1 MAIVVRAVL
10 LVLLACL
17 LIGALVG
24 IFASTTGPLEKLVF
38 AAGGVLVLLT
48 VGRVQRI
55 GSHPTAGRRS
65 GRRDRQGQPATALI
79 GAGGGDA
86 LGGRA
91 AVLGGALTGRPGE
104 GGGAGLQV
112 GGG

>member
-38 AAGGVLVLLT
+38 AAGGVLVLLI

-55 GSHPTAGRRS
+55 GSHP
-65 GRRDRQGQPATALI
+65 
-79 GAGGGDA
+79 
-86 LGGRA
+86 A
-91 AVLGGALTGRPGE
+91 A
-104 GGGAGLQV
+104 
-112 GGG
+112 